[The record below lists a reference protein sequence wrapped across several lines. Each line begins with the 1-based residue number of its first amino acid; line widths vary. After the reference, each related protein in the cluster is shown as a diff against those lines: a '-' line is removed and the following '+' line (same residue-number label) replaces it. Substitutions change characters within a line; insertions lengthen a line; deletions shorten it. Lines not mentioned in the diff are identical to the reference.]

1 MGSVIKG
8 IITGW
13 WSWLVALWA
22 LALFAIAVIAL
33 FGGDEGVVHGVVM
46 ALVLF
51 GLAAVTAT
59 ALVVRRK
66 APRLAAWL
74 LVAGVGPMALPG
86 GSASIWMLIPT
97 AIALVII
104 VGGVITGEMSFR
116 RPKQAG
122 AALG

>member
-1 MGSVIKG
+1 M
-8 IITGW
+8 
-13 WSWLVALWA
+13 ALWA
-22 LALFAIAVIAL
+22 GVLLAIAVIAV

-51 GLAAVTAT
+51 GLAAVTVT

-66 APRLAAWL
+66 APRVAAWL

-86 GSASIWMLIPT
+86 GSGSFWMSIPT
-97 AIALVII
+97 VIALVIL
-104 VGGVITGEMSFR
+104 VGGVITGEIRFR
-116 RPKQAG
+116 RPKRAG